1 MKRDMDLVR
10 KITLAAEQLPP
21 RKWLESVE
29 GIDPAVFAE
38 HARWMKQAGLV
49 EATIT
54 DYLEG
59 TTNAAIKRLTWDG
72 CNFADEIRSDTLW
85 KKAKETVLKPSASFT
100 FSILREW
107 LKTEITQGLPTLRGS
122 A

>member
-10 KITLAAEQLPP
+10 RIVLAAEDLPAGE
-21 RKWLESVE
+21 WLEELDGVDPMVFSSHAKWMQE
-29 GIDPAVFAE
+29 AGI
-38 HARWMKQAGLV
+38 V
-49 EATIT
+49 EATISE
-54 DYLEG
+54 YLEG
-59 TTNAAIKRLTWDG
+59 GAAVAIKRLTWDG

-85 KKAKETVLKPSASFT
+85 KKAKETVLKPTTSFT

-107 LKTEITQGLPTLRGS
+107 LKTEITQGLPTLRGG